1 MLTTQSSGRINLLS
15 AYFLSSPMKAVNE
28 ILNKISISN
37 LIEITEKWR
46 NEEWNTRG
54 CDWLEYQVLC
64 QALYV

>member
-37 LIEITEKWR
+37 LIEITEK
-46 NEEWNTRG
+46 
-54 CDWLEYQVLC
+54 
-64 QALYV
+64 